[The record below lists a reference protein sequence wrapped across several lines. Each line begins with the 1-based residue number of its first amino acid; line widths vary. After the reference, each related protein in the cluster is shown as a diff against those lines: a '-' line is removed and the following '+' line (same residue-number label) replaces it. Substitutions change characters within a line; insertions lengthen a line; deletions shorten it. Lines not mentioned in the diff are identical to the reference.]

1 MDFDIFSIFLKVFF
15 FCLKKNP
22 KFKKLRGVNWEN
34 LAAVQPYMTLDA
46 GNVQSNF
53 VLKYF
58 LTAFLFLVIGL
69 IQIGKF
75 FFKYL
80 NKFLI

>member
-1 MDFDIFSIFLKVFF
+1 MDIDIFSIFLKVFF
-15 FCLKKNP
+15 CLKKNH

-58 LTAFLFLVIGL
+58 LTVFLFLVIGL
-69 IQIGKF
+69 IQIGNF
-75 FFKYL
+75 SL
-80 NKFLI
+80 NISITVVF